1 MLAIHRRTRAGR
13 VAAIAAGTVLA
24 VIAAGGL
31 PAHAADDRP
40 IKRPKPVAGANAGT
54 AGLKTFA
61 SQEAVARLAPYGSVD
76 PGEYGEALGS
86 LRGLPSNSSRW
97 REITNQR
104 YDSNDPNYR
113 DPVFSNSGAGWGD
126 VAGRITGLAD
136 GNRVGGQELES
147 RSINQLKLDGAGN
160 IYAATSRGLYK
171 HSVDARRQLEAWQR
185 VFLPNPASDSDITKP
200 YDNIIN
206 DVVIQPGTGG
216 RVVLANAAWRSGAAY
231 NGFYLSTN
239 SGRAGSFAKVAVAG
253 VNDADVGNAEF
264 AVSGDGKQ
272 FYMVLESPAGLVA
285 GKSALGGVY
294 TARRGVT
301 GPWTK
306 IADSP
311 KLLASGY
318 ALDNSY

>member
-24 VIAAGGL
+24 VIAAAGP

-97 REITNQR
+97 REVTNQR

-126 VAGRITGLAD
+126 VAGRITGLAAGNGWMFAAGANGGVFRKKTTSGTWTQISD
-136 GNRVGGQELES
+136 GILALSSGDLLYDAQTDTLWYATGEANTGATSYTGAGVYRLAGASTASGFTDSNRVGGQELES

-160 IYAATSRGLYK
+160 IYA
-171 HSVDARRQLEAWQR
+171 
-185 VFLPNPASDSDITKP
+185 
-200 YDNIIN
+200 
-206 DVVIQPGTGG
+206 
-216 RVVLANAAWRSGAAY
+216 
-231 NGFYLSTN
+231 
-239 SGRAGSFAKVAVAG
+239 
-253 VNDADVGNAEF
+253 
-264 AVSGDGKQ
+264 
-272 FYMVLESPAGLVA
+272 
-285 GKSALGGVY
+285 
-294 TARRGVT
+294 
-301 GPWTK
+301 
-306 IADSP
+306 
-311 KLLASGY
+311 
-318 ALDNSY
+318 